1 VIDKFKIYFTAAN
14 MVMLCREGADCIEAS
29 EAEKLEY
36 VQKSI
41 LKVISLLIDVCIEFY
56 SLSD

>member
-1 VIDKFKIYFTAAN
+1 MYFTAAN

>member
-1 VIDKFKIYFTAAN
+1 MIDKFKMHFTAAN
-14 MVMLCREGADCIEAS
+14 IVMLCREGADCIEAS
-29 EAEKLEY
+29 DGEKLEY

>member
-1 VIDKFKIYFTAAN
+1 VIDKFKMHFTAAN

-29 EAEKLEY
+29 DGEKLEY

-41 LKVISLLIDVCIEFY
+41 LKVINLLIDVCIEFY
-56 SLSD
+56 

>member
-1 VIDKFKIYFTAAN
+1 MIDKFKMYFTAAN

-29 EAEKLEY
+29 DGEKLEY

-41 LKVISLLIDVCIEFY
+41 LKVINLLIDVCIEFY